1 MMRGLLIRMVDERRS
16 RKIKTLRALCVLKKL
31 MIRSVALFF
40 FFFFVNLRDILGTL
54 TCEKRPRHPV
64 MIQK

>member
-16 RKIKTLRALCVLKKL
+16 RKIKTIRALCVLKKL
-31 MIRSVALFF
+31 MIRSVALL
-40 FFFFVNLRDILGTL
+40 FVNLRDILGTL